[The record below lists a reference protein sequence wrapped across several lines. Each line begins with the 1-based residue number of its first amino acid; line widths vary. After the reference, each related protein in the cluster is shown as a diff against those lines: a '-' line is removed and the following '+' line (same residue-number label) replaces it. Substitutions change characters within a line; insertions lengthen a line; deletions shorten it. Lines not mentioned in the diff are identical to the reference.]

1 MLEKLLW
8 FLLTHTLLTD
18 NVGMI
23 LTWDIWQ
30 VVQKLQAIIRFIF
43 DKYQKVT
50 IHSNIYSL
58 NEILFRKCL
67 WDVDCLWHGMQNEW
81 STLSALYSM
90 HISYPNTW
98 FFLSLTNHYESTLS
112 RLLCPITLTSVFAKM
127 HPIVPSWLESQVSND
142 WRLSSWYRTMGLK
155 PFFKKWLI
163 C

>member
-1 MLEKLLW
+1 
-8 FLLTHTLLTD
+8 
-18 NVGMI
+18 MI

-67 WDVDCLWHGMQNEW
+67 WDVDCLWHGMQNEYSI
-81 STLSALYSM
+81 STILYAVC
-90 HISYPNTW
+90 IFLIQTLV

-155 PFFKKWLI
+155 PF
-163 C
+163 